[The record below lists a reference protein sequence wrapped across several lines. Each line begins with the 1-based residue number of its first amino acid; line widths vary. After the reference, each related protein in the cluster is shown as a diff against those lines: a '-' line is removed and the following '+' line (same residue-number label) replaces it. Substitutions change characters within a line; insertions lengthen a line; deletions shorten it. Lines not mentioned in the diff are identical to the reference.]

1 MSDDQISS
9 AVDALLDRLIVRNV
23 FDLKSTQTIL
33 DEFYQ
38 DVQRVG
44 DQAASMLVI
53 DSISPL
59 LGPLVQ
65 EGNEH
70 SK

>member
-38 DVQRVG
+38 DAQRVG